1 MSEKTSDNALLTKAV
16 EKRRAGG
23 APKGNGNAYKH
34 GLYTMKRAVIERGLA
49 AIDGRSA
56 VGRALSQWR
65 ADLIRDLGGQ
75 DTISTQQEALV
86 DLAVK
91 SKLLLDSVDVWLLQQ
106 PSLVNKRKKSLLPVV
121 RERQQLADGLARY
134 LGQLGL
140 EKKIRQK
147 TLQELLAEGSDDGDG
162 QDEEGG
168 EQGGDPG
175 GEGPDPKSENAD

>member
-1 MSEKTSDNALLTKAV
+1 MNGTETHVEIASTKSPEKQC
-16 EKRRAGG
+16 AGG

-34 GLYTMKRAVIERGLA
+34 GLYTMKRAVIERGLR

-56 VGRALSQWR
+56 TGRALMQWR
-65 ADLIRDLGGQ
+65 ADLVRDLGGQ
-75 DTISTQQEALV
+75 EAVSTQQRALV

-91 SKLLLDSVDVWLLQQ
+91 SKLLLDSVDAWLLIQ
-106 PSLVNKRKKSLLPVV
+106 PSLVNRRKKSLLPVV

-147 TLQELLAEGSDDGDG
+147 TLAEILAGEDGDDG
-162 QDEEGG
+162 EE
-168 EQGGDPG
+168 EQGGGDQQEPG
-175 GEGPDPKSENAD
+175 AEGAS